1 MPWYGR
7 KRKNP
12 PAAKEEAAAEPATSS
27 PATGRRKSLRTS
39 TGTGTAEKSKYF
51 DPEPE
56 SDSDVKPKRK
66 SSKTAKAGR
75 PSKKAKREEE
85 DDELA
90 SDDDAPPPDSE
101 LDEDEVP
108 KVTFEPLPKLRDTNG
123 IEYEDDRLHQNTLEF
138 LKDLKKNNK
147 RTWLKTND
155 EEFRRS
161 LKDWES
167 YVMTMTEK
175 IMAADETIPELPF
188 KDVNFRIYRDVRFSH
203 DPTPYKPNYGAA
215 WSRTG
220 RKGPY
225 ACYYLHLEPG
235 GKCFVG
241 GGLWHPPADMIAKIR
256 TSIDTKPKKWRQV
269 LMDPNFR
276 DVFLSGAA
284 PPKVKGKKAAT
295 STPAAEKKGRGRPAA
310 NKSTTEEAT
319 KDVEKILQEHDETS
333 VIKAFAELNKESAL
347 KIRPQGYQP
356 DHRDIELLKLRSF
369 TVSKKIPDDMFTYE
383 DGQEE
388 IARIFGAMVGFVSL
402 SFFFP
407 FLSCSGVVSAGVT
420 G

>member
-12 PAAKEEAAAEPATSS
+12 PAAKEEAAEPATSS

-39 TGTGTAEKSKYF
+39 TGTAEKSKYF

-56 SDSDVKPKRK
+56 SDSDGKPKRK
-66 SSKTAKAGR
+66 SSKPAKAGR
-75 PSKKAKREEE
+75 PSKKAKREED

-90 SDDDAPPPDSE
+90 SSDDDAPPPDSE

-123 IEYEDDRLHQNTLEF
+123 IEYQDDRLHQNTLEF

-235 GKCFVG
+235 GKCLVG

-256 TSIDTKPKKWRQV
+256 TSIDTKPKAWRKV

-276 DVFLSGAA
+276 DVFLGDAA
-284 PPKVKGKKAAT
+284 PPSKVKGKKAT
-295 STPAAEKKGRGRPAA
+295 TPAEKKGRGRPAA
-310 NKSTTEEAT
+310 KSTTEEA
-319 KDVEKILQEHDETS
+319 KEVEKILQEHDETS

-388 IARIFGAMVGFVSL
+388 IARIFGAMVGFVT
-402 SFFFP
+402 
-407 FLSCSGVVSAGVT
+407 FLNKIVMPDPGDEDGDSDEE
-420 G
+420 

>member
-12 PAAKEEAAAEPATSS
+12 PAAKEEAAAPATSS
-27 PATGRRKSLRTS
+27 SATGRRKSLRTS
-39 TGTGTAEKSKYF
+39 TGTSATAEKSKYF

-56 SDSDVKPKRK
+56 SDSGVKPKRK
-66 SSKTAKAGR
+66 SSKTAKVGR
-75 PSKKAKREEE
+75 PSKKTKREE

-90 SDDDAPPPDSE
+90 SDDAPPPDSE

-167 YVMTMTEK
+167 YVMTMTER

-269 LMDPNFR
+269 LMDANFR
-276 DVFLSGAA
+276 DVFLGGATP
-284 PPKVKGKKAAT
+284 PPKVKGKKA
-295 STPAAEKKGRGRPAA
+295 AAEKKGRGRPAA
-310 NKSTTEEAT
+310 KSTEEA

-356 DHRDIELLKLRSF
+356 DHPDIELLKLRSF
-369 TVSKKIPDDMFTYE
+369 TVSKKIPDEMFTYE

-388 IARIFGAMVGFVSL
+388 IARIFGAMVGFVT
-402 SFFFP
+402 
-407 FLSCSGVVSAGVT
+407 FLNKIVMPDPGDEDEDSDEE
-420 G
+420 